1 MPGNNMILLSQP
13 QGKIADEIVVCVPV
27 TPAHGAV
34 ARPPS
39 QVITTTKQ
47 TQGSLVLLAQDF
59 VYLLPND
66 LTCYGSIC

>member
-1 MPGNNMILLSQP
+1 MPGNNLILLSQP
-13 QGKIADEIVVCVPV
+13 QGQIVDKIVVCVPV

-47 TQGSLVLLAQDF
+47 TQGSLFLLDQDF
-59 VYLLPND
+59 VHLPQND
-66 LTCYGSIC
+66 LTCDGSIC